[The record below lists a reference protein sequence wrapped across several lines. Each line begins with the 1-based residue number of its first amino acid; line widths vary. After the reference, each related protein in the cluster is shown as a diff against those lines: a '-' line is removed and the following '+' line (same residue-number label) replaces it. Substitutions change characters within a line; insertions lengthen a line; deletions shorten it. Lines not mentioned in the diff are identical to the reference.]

1 MKVQQ
6 KKRGR
11 RTAIILIHRAE
22 QYRFKVN
29 VYELSGIQFK
39 TYLKKQMG

>member
-22 QYRFKVN
+22 QYRVKAN

-39 TYLKKQMG
+39 RYLKKPIG